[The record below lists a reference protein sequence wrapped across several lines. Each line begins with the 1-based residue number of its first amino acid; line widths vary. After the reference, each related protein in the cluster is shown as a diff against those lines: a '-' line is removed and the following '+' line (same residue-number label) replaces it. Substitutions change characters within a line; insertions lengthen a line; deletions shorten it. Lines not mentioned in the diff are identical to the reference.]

1 VHWTYAKPETSDLS
15 QGDILLPETE
25 LRENV
30 LRRVHPYFAHQK
42 YLAFMVTT
50 QSCDL
55 VLRDGKPSA
64 SHISIAPVR
73 SLKAVWLKITKTLRC
88 HMGGRFFDGKGKE
101 QARQLLD
108 RIVDQNETSLGL
120 FYLHPDGEVGIGD
133 PAVAYLRL
141 GVALRA
147 SHYGVLLD
155 ARTASLTHEFRAKFG
170 WLLGNLYSRAAA
182 RDWADDI
189 ADKQKIR
196 DLKRGFVEGKYV
208 DEPPVWVDAHKA
220 KAAKA
225 AEIDFDRDVTDV
237 EADIKN
243 LYAKRRFEE
252 VVDRTMVRI
261 QEVLQPPDDQ
271 KDELRR
277 RLAKDVTLRS
287 LIPD

>member
-1 VHWTYAKPETSDLS
+1 MHWTYAKPETSVLC
-15 QGDILLPETE
+15 QGDVLLPRTE

-30 LRRVHPYFAHQK
+30 LRPVHPYFAHQK

-73 SLKAVWLKITKTLRC
+73 SLKAVWLKIAKTLRC
-88 HMGGRFFDGKGKE
+88 HMGGRFFDEKGKD

-133 PAVAYLRL
+133 PSVAYLRL

-147 SHYGVLLD
+147 SHYKVLLA
-155 ARTASLTHEFRAKFG
+155 ARTASLTPEFRAKFG

-182 RDWADDI
+182 RDWADDK
-189 ADKQKIR
+189 ANKKTIR
-196 DLKRGFVEGKYV
+196 DLKRDFVGGKYV
-208 DEPPVWVDAHKA
+208 DEPPVWVDANKA

-225 AEIDFDRDVTDV
+225 AKIDFDRDVTDV
-237 EADIKN
+237 EAEIKN
-243 LYAKRRFEE
+243 LNAKRRLEE

-261 QEVLQPPDDQ
+261 QEVLQPLDEQ

-277 RLAKDVTLRS
+277 RLAKDPTLRS